1 MSMENGMS
9 IPPMRTQEQPIRTE
23 NAMLA
28 SRLTALPPAPELD
41 GQEEMGP
48 PLVWVAL
55 DNERGLMISQ
65 SLDVSAPLEMP
76 ASVGIILQSR
86 VVRVMADR
94 DGQVL
99 CASSNRKAADVG
111 RPGRECALCED
122 RSAVC
127 FPRWWISWRE
137 LASGKVFAHTLGRT
151 GSLNFTRYVARLRR
165 VGLSPSQVTTRL
177 FVEETRRQ
185 QNGPILRCV
194 QFTQVKDSDD
204 PFID

>member
-1 MSMENGMS
+1 MTGD
-9 IPPMRTQEQPIRTE
+9 
-23 NAMLA
+23 AMQA

-41 GQEEMGP
+41 GEEEMGP
-48 PLVWVAL
+48 ALVWVAL
-55 DNERGLMISQ
+55 DTKRGLMICEE
-65 SLDVSAPLEMP
+65 LEMP
-76 ASVGIILQSR
+76 ASVGTIFQSR
-86 VVRVMADR
+86 VVRVMADG

-111 RPGRECALCED
+111 RLGRECTLCED

-185 QNGPILRCV
+185 QNGPVLRCI
-194 QFTQVKDSDD
+194 QFTQVENSDD

>member
-1 MSMENGMS
+1 M
-9 IPPMRTQEQPIRTE
+9 IVQRMREEQPVRTGD
-23 NAMLA
+23 AMQA
-28 SRLTALPPAPELD
+28 SRLTALPPASELD
-41 GQEEMGP
+41 GEEEMGP

-55 DNERGLMISQ
+55 DTERGL
-65 SLDVSAPLEMP
+65 LVCEELEVP
-76 ASVGIILQSR
+76 ASVGTIFQSR
-86 VVRVMADR
+86 VVRVMADG

-111 RPGRECALCED
+111 RPGRECGLCED

-137 LASGKVFAHTLGRT
+137 LASGKEFAHTLGRT

-194 QFTQVKDSDD
+194 QFTQVEDMDD

>member
-1 MSMENGMS
+1 MSIENRMS
-9 IPPMRTQEQPIRTE
+9 IPSMRTQEQPIRTE

-41 GQEEMGP
+41 GAEEMEP

-55 DNERGLMISQ
+55 DTERGLLVCQ
-65 SLDVSAPLEMP
+65 NLEVP
-76 ASVGIILQSR
+76 TSVGIILQSR

-111 RPGRECALCED
+111 RPGRECVLCED

-127 FPRWWISWRE
+127 FPRWWISWHE
-137 LASGKVFAHTLGRT
+137 QVSGKMFAHTLGRT
-151 GSLNFTRYVARLRR
+151 GSLNFTRYAARLRR

-185 QNGPILRCV
+185 QNGPILQCV
-194 QFTQVKDSDD
+194 QFTQVEDSDD
-204 PFID
+204 LFVD